1 MGAERLKEVALKQF
15 ALYGYEGASLAMIA
29 EEVGIKKQSIYAHF
43 KSKEDL
49 FLQTFRVA
57 VDREVEYMTEFIQQK
72 ESDTLSTILETF
84 IYDYLK
90 RYYEN
95 DNASFFMRTSFF
107 PPLELESLIKVG
119 TNEYVSNQENL
130 FTQIFEKFQKD
141 LKPGITPPSASLG
154 FLTLL
159 DGLFVEML
167 YGEQDRL
174 TRRRNAAWEML
185 TKILIDKA
193 TSEEIVSI

>member
-1 MGAERLKEVALKQF
+1 
-15 ALYGYEGASLAMIA
+15 
-29 EEVGIKKQSIYAHF
+29 
-43 KSKEDL
+43 
-49 FLQTFRVA
+49 
-57 VDREVEYMTEFIQQK
+57 
-72 ESDTLSTILETF
+72 
-84 IYDYLK
+84 
-90 RYYEN
+90 
-95 DNASFFMRTSFF
+95 MRTSFF